1 MKHSQAQSGCP
12 INFTLEML
20 GNRWTFLIVRD
31 IVFYGKHTYGEFLA
45 SKEGITTNML
55 AERLAALEQEGVV
68 SKRRSVIDKRKEN
81 YFLTEKGCDLI
92 PVLIELG
99 NWGLE
104 YNQMAGDNEAWLTEV
119 RTNRDR
125 LLRVIRETV
134 KEGGSVYV
142 GKNNVLDKLGIP
154 ATF

>member
-1 MKHSQAQSGCP
+1 MKRAKVQSGCP

-20 GNRWTFLIVRD
+20 GNRWTFLIIRD

-45 SKEGITTNML
+45 SKEGVTTSML
-55 AERLAALEQEGVV
+55 AERLTALEQEGIITK
-68 SKRRSVIDKRKEN
+68 KRSALDKRKEN

-104 YNQMAGDNEAWLTEV
+104 YDQTAGDNAAWLHEV
-119 RTNRDR
+119 RTNRDQ
-125 LLRVIRETV
+125 LIEVIRETIQ
-134 KEGGSVYV
+134 EGGSVYV
-142 GKNNVLDKLGIP
+142 GKNNVLEKLGIP